1 MSFFMGIYFNP
12 SLSLG
17 ERARF
22 FKAAFWSLQL
32 WDPQTPGEVHM
43 ECLGSE
49 SQSSNHPL
57 GATGLFLGPFSAIT
71 TLVD

>member
-17 ERARF
+17 ERVRF
-22 FKAAFWSLQL
+22 FKTAFWRLQL
-32 WDPQTPGEVHM
+32 WDPQVPGKVHM
-43 ECLGSE
+43 EFLGSE
-49 SQSSNHPL
+49 SQGSTHPL
-57 GATGLFLGPFSAIT
+57 GATRPCLGPFTAIT